1 MSRTHIFIILGIG
14 LALLL
19 ATVGGAALLVR
30 ILTIDDVATVI
41 ATPIAIVEPLLTPTD
56 TIITPTGEATPD
68 TAVTPTPTAE
78 ASPTVGG
85 AVTCTNAALFVS
97 DVTIPDNSQVAANG
111 DFLKTWRLKNNGTCT
126 WDGRYH
132 LIHAGGPT
140 LDAVV
145 RQVALPAIVAPGE
158 TVDVSVQMKAPVA
171 PGTYQSNW
179 LLESPQGARFGVGRS
194 SGAVWVKIQVPGS
207 QPTPTPTSTPTT
219 TAACTNAAAFI
230 ADISIPDDSEIPA
243 GASFIKTWRIRNSG
257 TCTWDGRYKLAHVDG
272 HLLGAVLGQMALP
285 ASVAPG
291 QTIDLSVQLT
301 APAAAGSYRGDWKLV
316 TPQNN
321 LFGVGG
327 SNAPLWVKIKAL
339 GTPTQD
345 GTISGLVYQDQNE
358 NGRYDN
364 GEQLMGNREVRL
376 IEGTACH
383 VLQNAIA
390 TTHSGADG
398 RFSFNGRFTGS
409 YCVGLMGS
417 DGLLED
423 VTAAT
428 VTSGQVVTNA
438 NLRALIANGSIS
450 GYLWDD
456 YCLTGE
462 NGEALAGN
470 CVMDGN
476 GAYHADGMIQATES
490 YIAGVTISLRP
501 GPCTSNSGGTVGA
514 VTNGN
519 GRYTF
524 ANLNPGTYCVSMNAA
539 SPENAPLLLPG
550 DWTFPARGIWYH
562 QITLAAGEHL
572 PVVNFGWDYQLR

>member
-1 MSRTHIFIILGIG
+1 MKEDINMSRTHIFIILGVG
-14 LALLL
+14 LGLLL
-19 ATVGGAALLVR
+19 ATIGGAALLAR
-30 ILTIDDVATVI
+30 SFLMIDDAATVI
-41 ATPIAIVEPLLTPTD
+41 ATPVAIVEPLLTPTN
-56 TIITPTGEATPD
+56 TILTPTEEATPE
-68 TAVTPTPTAE
+68 TAVAPTLTAE
-78 ASPTVGG
+78 ASPTSGG
-85 AVTCTNAALFVS
+85 AT
-97 DVTIPDNSQVAANG
+97 
-111 DFLKTWRLKNNGTCT
+111 
-126 WDGRYH
+126 
-132 LIHAGGPT
+132 
-140 LDAVV
+140 
-145 RQVALPAIVAPGE
+145 
-158 TVDVSVQMKAPVA
+158 
-171 PGTYQSNW
+171 
-179 LLESPQGARFGVGRS
+179 
-194 SGAVWVKIQVPGS
+194 
-207 QPTPTPTSTPTT
+207 
-219 TAACTNAAAFI
+219 ACTNAAAFV
-230 ADISIPDDSEIPA
+230 ADISIPDDSEITT

-272 HLLGAVLGQMALP
+272 HLLGAVVGQIPLP

-321 LFGVGG
+321 LFGVG
-327 SNAPLWVKIKAL
+327 SNNAPLWVRIKAISI
-339 GTPTQD
+339 PTED
-345 GTISGLVYQDQNE
+345 STISGLVYQDQNE

-390 TTHSGADG
+390 TTVSGTDG
-398 RFSFNGRFTGS
+398 RYNFNGRFTGS

-423 VTAAT
+423 VAAVA
-428 VTSGQVVTNA
+428 VTGGQVVTNA
-438 NLRALIANGSIS
+438 NLRALIPNGSIS

-456 YCLTGE
+456 TCLTGE
-462 NGEALAGN
+462 SGEPLAGN

-476 GAYHADGMIQATES
+476 GFYHADGMIQPSET

-501 GPCTSNSGGTVGA
+501 GRCTSNSGGTVGA

-539 SPENAPLLLPG
+539 SPQNAPLLLPG
-550 DWTFPARGIWYH
+550 DWTFPAKGIWYH

>member
-19 ATVGGAALLVR
+19 STVGGAALLVR
-30 ILTIDDVATVI
+30 ILMIDDVATVI
-41 ATPIAIVEPLLTPTD
+41 ATPIAVVEPLLTPTD

-78 ASPTVGG
+78 ASPTAGG
-85 AVTCTNAALFVS
+85 AATCTNAALFVS
-97 DVTIPDNSQVAANG
+97 DVTIPDNSRVNPNG

-132 LIHAGGPT
+132 LVHASGPT
-140 LDAVV
+140 LDAAV
-145 RQVALPAIVAPGE
+145 RQVALPATVAPGE
-158 TVDVSVQMKAPVA
+158 TVDVSVQMKAPNT

-194 SGAVWVKIQVPGS
+194 SGAVWVKIRVSGS
-207 QPTPTPTSTPTT
+207 QSTPTPTTA
-219 TAACTNAAAFI
+219 AACTNAAAFV
-230 ADISIPDDSEIPA
+230 ADISIPDDSEIPT
-243 GASFIKTWRIRNSG
+243 GVSFIKTWRIRNSG

-272 HLLGAVLGQMALP
+272 HLLGAVVGQMALP

-327 SNAPLWVKIKAL
+327 NNAPLWVKIKAFSA
-339 GTPTQD
+339 PVQD

-383 VLQNAIA
+383 ALQNAIA
-390 TTHSGADG
+390 TTYSGADG
-398 RFSFNGRFTGS
+398 RYSFNGRFTGS

-423 VTAAT
+423 VTAIS
-428 VTSGQVVTNA
+428 VTAGQVVTNA

-450 GYLWDD
+450 GYLWND
-456 YCLTGE
+456 YCLLDQ
-462 NGEALAGN
+462 NGEPQAGN
-470 CVMDGN
+470 CVVDGN
-476 GAYHADGMIQATES
+476 GHYHADGMIQATES
-490 YIAGVTISLRP
+490 YIAGATISLRP

-514 VTNGN
+514 VTNSN

-524 ANLNPGTYCVSMNAA
+524 NNLNPGIYCVSMNAA

-550 DWTFPARGIWYH
+550 DLTFPARGIWYH

-572 PVVNFGWDYQLR
+572 PVVNFGWDYQFR

>member
-19 ATVGGAALLVR
+19 GTVGGATLLVR
-30 ILTIDDVATVI
+30 SFLVIADSNTVA
-41 ATPIAIVEPLLTPTD
+41 ATPIVVVDLLPTPTD
-56 TIITPTGEATPD
+56 SLMTPTSEVMPE
-68 TAVTPTPTAE
+68 TAVTPAPTAE
-78 ASPTVGG
+78 ASPISQG
-85 AVTCTNAALFVS
+85 ATACTNAALFVS
-97 DVTIPDNSQVAANG
+97 DVTIPDNSQIAPNS

-132 LIHAGGPT
+132 LVHTSGST
-140 LDAVV
+140 LGATV

-158 TVDVSVQMKAPVA
+158 TVDISVQMKAPNT

-194 SGAVWVKIQVPGS
+194 SVAVWVKIQVPGS
-207 QPTPTPTSTPTT
+207 QQTQTPTT
-219 TAACTNAAAFI
+219 TAACTNVAAFV
-230 ADISIPDDSEIPA
+230 ADISIPDDSEIPT

-257 TCTWDGRYKLAHVDG
+257 TCTWDGRYKLAHMDG
-272 HLLGAVLGQMALP
+272 HLLGAVVGQIPLP

-327 SNAPLWVKIKAL
+327 NNGPLWVKIKAFSA
-339 GTPTQD
+339 PVQD

-358 NGRYDN
+358 NGRYDS
-364 GEQLMGNREVRL
+364 GEQLMANREVWL
-376 IEGTACH
+376 IAGTACH
-383 VLQNAIA
+383 VLQNATA
-390 TTHSGADG
+390 TTYSGADG
-398 RFSFNGRFTGS
+398 RYNFNGRFTGS

-417 DGLLED
+417 GGLLED
-423 VTAAT
+423 VTAVS
-428 VTSGQVVTNA
+428 VTGDQVVTNA

-450 GYLWDD
+450 GYLWND
-456 YCLTGE
+456 YCLLGQ
-462 NGEALAGN
+462 NGEPQAGN
-470 CVMDGN
+470 CVVDGN
-476 GAYHADGMIQATES
+476 GHYHADGMIQATES
-490 YIAGVTISLRP
+490 YIAGATISLRP

-514 VTNGN
+514 VTNSN

-524 ANLNPGTYCVSMNAA
+524 VNLNPGTYCVSINAV
-539 SPENAPLLLPG
+539 SPANVPLLLPG

-562 QITLAAGEHL
+562 QITLAPGEHL
-572 PVVNFGWDYQLR
+572 PTVNFGWDYQLQ

>member
-1 MSRTHIFIILGIG
+1 MSRTHIFILLGGGLGLVLAAIG
-14 LALLL
+14 G
-19 ATVGGAALLVR
+19 VALLVHSFF
-30 ILTIDDVATVI
+30 LIDNTDTVA
-41 ATPIAIVEPLLTPTD
+41 ATPIAVVETLPTPTD
-56 TIITPTGEATPD
+56 TITPPTEEATPE

-78 ASPTVGG
+78 ASPAAGG
-85 AVTCTNAALFVS
+85 VTACTNAALFVS
-97 DVTIPDNSQVAANG
+97 DVTIPDNSDVAPGA
-111 DFLKTWRLKNNGTCT
+111 DFLKTWRLKNNGTCI

-132 LIHAGGPT
+132 LVHTGGPT

-145 RQVALPAIVAPGE
+145 RQIALPAIVAPGE
-158 TVDVSVQMKAPVA
+158 TVDVSVQMRSPVT
-171 PGTYQSNW
+171 PGVYQSNW
-179 LLESPQGARFGVGRS
+179 ILESPQGTRFGVGRS
-194 SGAVWVKIQVPGS
+194 GSAVWVKVRVPGG
-207 QPTPTPTSTPTT
+207 QPTASPTT
-219 TAACTNAAAFI
+219 SAACTNAATFV
-230 ADISIPDDSEIPA
+230 ADISIPDDSEIPT

-272 HLLGAVLGQMALP
+272 HLLGAVVGQMALP

-301 APAAAGSYRGDWKLV
+301 APTAAGSYRGDWKLV

-321 LFGVGG
+321 LFGLG
-327 SNAPLWVKIKAL
+327 SSHAPLWVKIKAFS
-339 GTPTQD
+339 TPTQD
-345 GTISGLVYQDQNE
+345 GSISGLVYQDQDE

-364 GEQLMGNREVRL
+364 GEPLMGSREVWL

-383 VLQNAIA
+383 VLQNATQ
-390 TTHSGADG
+390 TTWSGTDG
-398 RFSFNGRFTGS
+398 RYWFNGRFSGS

-423 VTAAT
+423 VTAVT
-428 VTSGQVVTNA
+428 VTSGQTVTNA
-438 NLRALIANGSIS
+438 NLRALIPNGSIS

-456 YCLTGE
+456 SCVTAE
-462 NGEALAGN
+462 NGEILAGN

-476 GAYHADGMIQATES
+476 GVYHADGMIQPTES

-501 GPCTSNSGGTVGA
+501 GSCTNNSGGTVGA
-514 VTNGN
+514 VTNSN

-524 ANLNPGTYCVSMNAA
+524 ANLNPGVYCVSMNAA
-539 SPENAPLLLPG
+539 SPENVPLLLPG

-562 QITLAAGEHL
+562 QITLAPGEHL